1 MIRIMAL
8 SVVAILVG
16 ASSGIAQFR
25 QQTPEKGGL
34 GVTADLIFAQM
45 GGSVSDSVGSGLG
58 AGASVFV
65 EPAGTPARI
74 GAGASYTRFSLEGPG
89 GSLKKLSLY
98 ALVGLK
104 IVDPQTSVIPY
115 IQGTVGYTR
124 LSDDELCNEF
134 VCGTGT
140 TLRGNVRS
148 GIELG
153 TNVGV
158 DIPLTET
165 VNVDVA
171 GSFSW
176 MGLGDLEAGGQTIEG
191 VSFNGSTFGI
201 RAGITIYP
209 R

>member
-1 MIRIMAL
+1 MRTMAL
-8 SVVAILVG
+8 SVIAVLA
-16 ASSGIAQFR
+16 ATNSGLAQFR
-25 QQTPEKGGL
+25 QQTPEKGGF

-58 AGASVFV
+58 AGASLFL
-65 EPAGTPARI
+65 EPAGTPARL
-74 GAGASYTRFSLEGPG
+74 GAGVSYTRFSLEGPG
-89 GSLKKLSLY
+89 GSLNKFSVY
-98 ALVGLK
+98 ALVGLRM
-104 IVDPQTSVIPY
+104 IDPQTSVIPY

-124 LSDDELCNEF
+124 LSDDELCDEF
-134 VCGTGT
+134 VCGIGT
-140 TLRGNVRS
+140 TLRGRVRT

-158 DIPLTET
+158 DIPVTET
-165 VNVDVA
+165 INVDVA

-176 MGLGDLEAGGQTIEG
+176 MSLGDLEAGGQTIEG
-191 VSFNGSTFGI
+191 ASLNGSTFGI